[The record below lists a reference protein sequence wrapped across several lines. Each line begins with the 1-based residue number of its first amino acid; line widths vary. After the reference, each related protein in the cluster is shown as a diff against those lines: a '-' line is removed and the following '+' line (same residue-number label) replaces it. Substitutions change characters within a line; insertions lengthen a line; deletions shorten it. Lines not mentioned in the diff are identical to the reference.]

1 MSESIYE
8 GILADISA
16 LKISAYADGLAGFLN
31 AENMTQEQLAAI
43 QKTLDFLKK
52 QKEETIVN
60 TLLKMSR
67 LPLKEPKSFDNFDY
81 ENIHGKKVDVLKNLK
96 TLSALYA
103 RKNLAFIG
111 PPGVGKTHLAMA
123 YGRECCLRG
132 MKTYFIKATELNQ
145 RLSDAIKYDRVGT
158 TTNGLVKPSCL
169 IIDEIGH
176 CKFDKQCTRMFFD
189 IVDRRYAKEGP
200 NTMICTSNLTPDKW
214 GEFFGEDSS
223 LLCALDRIFDDAN
236 IFIIEGESYRG
247 RKAERILLKAGNAT
261 GVPIGTAS

>member
-1 MSESIYE
+1 M
-8 GILADISA
+8 LP
-16 LKISAYADGLAGFLN
+16 AGH
-31 AENMTQEQLAAI
+31 
-43 QKTLDFLKK
+43 K
-52 QKEETIVN
+52 
-60 TLLKMSR
+60 
-67 LPLKEPKSFDNFDY
+67 
-81 ENIHGKKVDVLKNLK
+81 DVLHKGDR
-96 TLSALYA
+96 TS
-103 RKNLAFIG
+103 
-111 PPGVGKTHLAMA
+111 
-123 YGRECCLRG
+123 
-132 MKTYFIKATELNQ
+132 Q
-145 RLSDAIKYDRVGT
+145 RLSDAIMYDRIGT

-200 NTMICTSNLTPDKW
+200 NAMICTSNLTPDKW

-247 RKAERILLKAGNAT
+247 RNAERILLKAGNAT